1 MFTRSGSRFAAP
13 RGMLAPFVTFALFM
27 TVVGGTLAVNDPVS
41 LPHEPAEL
49 AAGVP
54 VAVSGTLLGVVDGN
68 LAVREDGATAPVAFP
83 LATVAHVARGGDAAS
98 VEALRPGDE
107 LRLSVDATTGRVLR
121 IDAAPAP
128 AAAAAF
134 APSDEL
140 ALLAAIGFVS
150 GGVLLAARNRRPQA
164 ATPATEHGATEPTR
178 RAAFANSRNAM
189 ARAAVVSQP
198 SRVSARS

>member
-54 VAVSGTLLGVVDGN
+54 VAVSGTLLGVVDGH

-83 LATVAHVARGGDAAS
+83 LATVAHVARGGDASS

-121 IDAAPAP
+121 IDAAPV
-128 AAAAAF
+128 AAVAF

-164 ATPATEHGATEPTR
+164 ATPATERGATESAR
-178 RAAFANSRNAM
+178 RAAFADARNAM
-189 ARAAVVSQP
+189 ARAAGVSQP
-198 SRVSARS
+198 SRVGARS